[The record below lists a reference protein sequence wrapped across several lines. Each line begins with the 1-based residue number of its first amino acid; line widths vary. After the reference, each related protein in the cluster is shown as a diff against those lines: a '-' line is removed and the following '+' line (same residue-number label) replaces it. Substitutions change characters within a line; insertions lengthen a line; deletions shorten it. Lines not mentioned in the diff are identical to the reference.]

1 MEYAS
6 PWTGFELTTLVVIG
20 TDCTENRVWNGAKK
34 ELEQCGL
41 LSAVFLIDLKEDA
54 EKERTETSLDLWKTL
69 TAKSSSTAVILC
81 HRQVKSAIIKANE
94 ELKKQLETFIKEN
107 KFYYNDRFLEQNS
120 INISQGNEA
129 VT

>member
-1 MEYAS
+1 M
-6 PWTGFELTTLVVIG
+6 GLELTTLVVIG

-81 HRQVKSAIIKANE
+81 HREVKSVIIKANE
-94 ELKKQLETFIKEN
+94 ELKKQLEAFIKEN
-107 KFYYNDRFLEQNS
+107 KFYYNDIFLEQNS
-120 INISQGNEA
+120 INISKGNEA

>member
-1 MEYAS
+1 M
-6 PWTGFELTTLVVIG
+6 GLELTTLVVIG

-81 HRQVKSAIIKANE
+81 HREVKSVIIKANE

-120 INISQGNEA
+120 INISQGNKA